1 MLRLFTS
8 DNVFDIIPSEAS
20 KTKLLE
26 VTMELTIGQNIKKFR
41 QERGLTQE
49 ELAAHLGISFQSIS
63 KWERCDGYPDITMLP
78 VLANYF
84 GVTVDK
90 LIGADAAVNTEK
102 YRKINEKWAENN
114 KAGLN
119 KENILLMRNA
129 LKTYPN
135 DALLLVQL
143 STSLEKADGTESERS
158 KYLKESIA
166 LQEQIIRYA
175 DDCEVRG
182 ATLFNI
188 CFSYRKNG
196 ELDKAIEQA
205 KKLPNLYKGR
215 ENALLYFLSG
225 DEKNTVAREALQPLA
240 WSIAHHLT
248 ALAETENSHEYIEK
262 AKQILDILLECNK
275 DDFIMSIRKKLNAK

>member
-1 MLRLFTS
+1 
-8 DNVFDIIPSEAS
+8 
-20 KTKLLE
+20 
-26 VTMELTIGQNIKKFR
+26 MELSIGQNIKKFR

-63 KWERCDGYPDITMLP
+63 KWERRDGYPDITMLP
-78 VLANYF
+78 LLANYF
-84 GVTVDK
+84 GVTVDH
-90 LIGADAAVNTEK
+90 LIGADFAVNAEK
-102 YRKINEKWAENN
+102 YRRINDEWSANH

-119 KENILLMRNA
+119 KENITLMRNA
-129 LKTYPN
+129 LKNYPN

-143 STSLEKADGTESERS
+143 STSLDKADGTDAE
-158 KYLKESIA
+158 KAMYLKESIA

-182 ATLFNI
+182 ATLLNI

-215 ENALLYFLSG
+215 ENALIYFLSG
-225 DEKNTVAREALQPLA
+225 DEKNAAARGALQPLA

-248 ALAETENSHEYIEK
+248 ALAETEGSSEYIEK
-262 AKQILDILLECNK
+262 AKRILDILLECHQ
-275 DDFIMSIRKKLNAK
+275 DDYIMSIRQRLDAK